1 MLNQYKTRLILKNQL
16 TENVLF
22 LRFQLVEPKE
32 IVFIPGQYLMLK
44 IEDKPRLYSIASS
57 SFEKNIVEFIVE
69 ILPGGLAS
77 TYFTNLKDS
86 QEVVFYGPAG
96 NFQMK
101 TANKKNIFLTTGTG
115 LAPVLSILK
124 STKDNSNNYLYW
136 GVRYFQDIYL
146 FEQLKK
152 YQTKICLSREKN
164 LLMIKNEERKYFDLG
179 HIDEVMEKDFF
190 NNQSFDDLRFYLCG
204 GREVVES
211 LKQKLILKGI
221 LPENIIFEKF

>member
-16 TENVLF
+16 TKNVLF

-57 SFEKNIVEFIVE
+57 SFEKNIVEFIIE

-77 TYFTNLKDS
+77 TYFTNLKDG

-96 NFQMK
+96 HFQMK

-152 YQTKICLSREKN
+152 YQTKICLSREKD

>member
-77 TYFTNLKDS
+77 TYFTNLKDG

-96 NFQMK
+96 QFQMK

-115 LAPVLSILK
+115 LAPVLSMLK

-146 FEQLKK
+146 FKQLKK
-152 YQTKICLSREKN
+152 YQTKICLSREKH

>member
-16 TENVLF
+16 TKNVLF

-77 TYFTNLKDS
+77 TYFTNLKDG

-96 NFQMK
+96 HFQMK

-152 YQTKICLSREKN
+152 YQTKICLSREKD